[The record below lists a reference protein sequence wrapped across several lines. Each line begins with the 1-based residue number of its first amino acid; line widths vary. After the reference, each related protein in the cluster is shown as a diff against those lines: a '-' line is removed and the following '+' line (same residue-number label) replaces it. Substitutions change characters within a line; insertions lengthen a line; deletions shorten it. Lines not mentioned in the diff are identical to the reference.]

1 MTLEEWRIAHAERKL
16 DVLVMFDDVLK
27 FQTIFNEIK
36 IEFLGHFWRHEFYQ
50 KYSLKMYIKQ
60 GKGVCSDSTSSF

>member
-1 MTLEEWRIAHAERKL
+1 MTLEEWRIAHAEREL

-36 IEFLGHFWRHEFYQ
+36 IEFLGHF
-50 KYSLKMYIKQ
+50 
-60 GKGVCSDSTSSF
+60 